1 MSNIVV
7 CDNVGPSSLKHIFA
21 SFYRVINVHQT
32 NVQGT
37 GFVKVGFAGEN
48 FPRFIFPSLVGR
60 PILRAEEAVAE
71 GVVLKNIMV
80 CIVLNLFMHLVSK

>member
-1 MSNIVV
+1 M
-7 CDNVGPSSLKHIFA
+7 
-21 SFYRVINVHQT
+21 INVQQT

-71 GVVLKNIMV
+71 GVVLKSIMV

>member
-1 MSNIVV
+1 M
-7 CDNVGPSSLKHIFA
+7 
-21 SFYRVINVHQT
+21 INVQQT

-71 GVVLKNIMV
+71 GVVLKSIMV
-80 CIVLNLFMHLVSK
+80 CIVLNLVYTLGV